1 MDQFVDSANAD
12 MLGGRQE
19 CMPSDGTWGPIASCL
34 ALTGSVVAALR
45 KVVTQD
51 QLANLMKGITA
62 EMGFRHYALVH
73 HEDLRASRPGCVD
86 IKDYPSAIIEHLV
99 SQRRYRRD
107 PVIRGCIFAGSA
119 FLWSDLPRIIRLDRH
134 DHASLELGVREGLN
148 EGITVPFV
156 RLGDR
161 MGSCTFAGTCRPQR
175 AQLFLGAAQMIG
187 IFAFQA
193 ARRLLCGELPIVPHP
208 PRLHPRPRDCL
219 VLLGRGYSN
228 KRIAR
233 ALSLTPRTVDGYL
246 TEARRLF
253 DAHDRTE
260 LVVSAILSG
269 EIGLD
274 ELKACQPE

>member
-1 MDQFVDSANAD
+1 
-12 MLGGRQE
+12 
-19 CMPSDGTWGPIASCL
+19 MPSDGTWGPIASCL

-107 PVIRGCIFAGSA
+107 PVIRGCI
-119 FLWSDLPRIIRLDRH
+119 
-134 DHASLELGVREGLN
+134 
-148 EGITVPFV
+148 
-156 RLGDR
+156 
-161 MGSCTFAGTCRPQR
+161 FAGTCRPQR